1 MAGKRGPAPKP
12 DEEKRQVRVSVYFT
26 PKELADLDVRRG
38 GMERSEWLR
47 RAGLDKR
54 LAPAIPELNREAWAA
69 LARTA
74 ANLNQIA
81 RSMNAAGQVHDADL
95 VGILVEL
102 HGQVAR
108 LRGDLVGLDQVKD
121 LVKDQVKDLVKD

>member
-12 DEEKRQVRVSVYFT
+12 DEEKRGVRVSVYMA
-26 PKELADLDVRRG
+26 PAELAALDQRRG

-47 RAGLDKR
+47 RAGLGKR

-81 RSMNAAGQVHDADL
+81 RSMNAAGRVRDADL
-95 VGILVEL
+95 VGILAKL

-108 LRGDLVGLDQVKD
+108 LRGDLVGLDQA
-121 LVKDQVKDLVKD
+121 KDQVKDQVEDQV